1 MDFKYDPIPF
11 IFAKG
16 DPYTKLCVLEL
27 AGLSNTPFGNSL
39 LLELLKTQNKDGGF
53 PSKIDPNFSGV
64 KETERIAFLLLRCG
78 MPKDGLNLASC
89 MKFLL
94 KNQTED
100 GGFKE
105 NSKLTIPEK
114 IVELSTQKGVTWLSA
129 DIVDLLRE
137 MGLENTKACQIGIH
151 WLRKVEISGGGWG
164 LFSEGSPASGGGEDD
179 EGIDPDSSAQI
190 TFLMKDLFGE
200 EDPLYKRGI
209 ALYEEHLNQIAQDAE
224 SGFYYRNGEKAENDI
239 YHLTHLLGQSFFFGK
254 RSADAGYD
262 IKDERVRKIVKAIIQ
277 IQREDGGWR
286 PFWSEESDPT
296 YTGLVIKIFFWI
308 GALQK
313 EKVKS
318 MIEKSIS
325 S

>member
-27 AGLSNTPFGNSL
+27 AGLSNTSLGNSS

-53 PSKIDPNFSGV
+53 PSKIDPDFSGV

-78 MPKDGLNLASC
+78 MPKDSLNVASC
-89 MKFLL
+89 VKFIL
-94 KNQTED
+94 KNQTGD

-105 NSKLTIPEK
+105 NPKLDIPEK
-114 IVELSTQKGVTWLSA
+114 IVELSNQKGVTWLTA
-129 DIVDLLRE
+129 DMVDLLRE
-137 MGLENTKACQIGIH
+137 MGLENTKACQKGIH
-151 WLRKVEISGGGWG
+151 WLRKVEKFGGGWG
-164 LFSEGSPASGGGEDD
+164 LFEND
-179 EGIDPDSSAQI
+179 EEIDPDSSAQI

-209 ALYEEHLNQIAQDAE
+209 ALYEEHLNQVEKDAE
-224 SGFYYRNGEKAENDI
+224 SGFYSLNGEKAENDI

-254 RSADAGYD
+254 RNADAGYD
-262 IKDERVRKIVKAIIQ
+262 VKDKRIKKIVKAIIET
-277 IQREDGGWR
+277 QREDGGWR
-286 PFWSEESDPT
+286 PFWSEESDPL
-296 YTGLVIKIFFWI
+296 YTGLVVKIFFWI

-313 EKVKS
+313 EKIKT
-318 MIEKSIS
+318 MIEQYIPSPLGERVG
-325 S
+325 